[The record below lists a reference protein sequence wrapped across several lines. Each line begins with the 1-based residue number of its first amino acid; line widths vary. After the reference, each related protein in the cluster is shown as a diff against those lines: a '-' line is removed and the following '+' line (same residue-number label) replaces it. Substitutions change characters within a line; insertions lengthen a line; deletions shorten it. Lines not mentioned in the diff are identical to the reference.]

1 MGRPAIEG
9 PRPPHL
15 VSRPAPLSVW
25 TMLGY
30 RGRLTAAAVAD
41 VPVKHTGVL
50 ANKKRAAFRILV
62 HTLGLC
68 RGCVHAGQ
76 PVAR

>member
-1 MGRPAIEG
+1 
-9 PRPPHL
+9 
-15 VSRPAPLSVW
+15 
-25 TMLGY
+25 MLGY